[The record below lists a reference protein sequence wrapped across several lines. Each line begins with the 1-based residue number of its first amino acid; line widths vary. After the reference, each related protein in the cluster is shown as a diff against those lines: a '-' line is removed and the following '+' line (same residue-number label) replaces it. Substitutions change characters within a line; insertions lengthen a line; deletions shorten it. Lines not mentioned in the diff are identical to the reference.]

1 MRDTHGSTTL
11 YLMPTPPSKRRKPN
25 DFKSSPLAVKS
36 LDFFFEKQRKPASST
51 SCNDFPDPKSSSV
64 FHGPAQNYNL
74 PCSQSTKD
82 EELAQK
88 LQSEWDEEEKAK
100 ATNSYTEETRVIGD
114 GKSENFGDLFLGLED
129 ATPHR
134 SPFSNNKISSSSRI
148 GSIKPETLAL
158 QSSAA
163 AEDGIS
169 STIPFDESL
178 LTFDTAKYLPS
189 LKDHWLKNGCHATY
203 GLLTRCFV
211 LVNSTQSRI
220 KIVDTLVNFL
230 RIIIEGDPESLL
242 PAVRIYT

>member
-1 MRDTHGSTTL
+1 MRHSR
-11 YLMPTPPSKRRKPN
+11 YLMPTTPSKRRKPN
-25 DFKSSPLAVKS
+25 DFKASPLTVKS
-36 LDFFFEKQRKPASST
+36 LDFFFEKQRKPASSNP
-51 SCNDFPDPKSSSV
+51 CNDFPDQKAGSV
-64 FHGPAQNYNL
+64 FHGPAQNCNP

-82 EELAQK
+82 EELARK
-88 LQSEWDEEEKAK
+88 LQLEWDEEERAK
-100 ATNSYTEETRVIGD
+100 ATNSYTDETRVIGD
-114 GKSENFGDLFLGLED
+114 GNSEKFGGLHLGHED

-134 SPFSNNKISSSSRI
+134 TSFSNNEISSSSRI

-163 AEDGIS
+163 AEDGVS

-178 LTFDTAKYLPS
+178 LTFNTAQYLPS

-242 PAVRIYT
+242 PAVRMFT